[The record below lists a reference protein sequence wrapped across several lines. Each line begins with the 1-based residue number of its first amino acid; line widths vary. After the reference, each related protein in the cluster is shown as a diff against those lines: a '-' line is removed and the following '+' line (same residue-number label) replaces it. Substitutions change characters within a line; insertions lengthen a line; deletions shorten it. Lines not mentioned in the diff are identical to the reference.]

1 MESVM
6 IKKNRDHAY
15 WMGKALEQA
24 ARAEARGEVPIG
36 AVVVHE
42 GRIIARGYNTRETAQ
57 DPAGHAEL
65 LAIRKAARVLQ
76 RWRLTDVT
84 LYVTLEPCLMCT
96 GAIILARIPTVVYG
110 CRDPK
115 AGALGSQYD
124 LSNEDALNHR
134 FQVIAGV
141 EEDRCSAVLS
151 RFFKKLRDARA
162 SR

>member
-1 MESVM
+1 MPSPTH
-6 IKKNRDHAY
+6 RDHAY
-15 WMGKALEQA
+15 WMGKALAQA

-36 AVVVHE
+36 AVIVHE
-42 GRIIARGYNTRETAQ
+42 GRVIARAFNCRETAQ

-65 LAIRKAARVLQ
+65 LAIRKAARYLQ

-110 CRDPK
+110 CHDPK

-124 LSNEDALNHR
+124 LSNESALNHR
-134 FQVIAGV
+134 FEVIAGV
-141 EEDRCSAVLS
+141 EEERCSRQLSDFFKQLRLS
-151 RFFKKLRDARA
+151 RS